1 MSQDVISGAG
11 ADDNDGIQQIK
22 VDYHDKEALV
32 EILKGIDVVLSFV
45 LPYTDP
51 EDVAQKNLIDAS
63 VEAGVKR
70 FAASEW
76 AW

>member
-1 MSQDVISGAG
+1 MGQDVIAGAG
-11 ADDNDGIQQIK
+11 ADHNHGIPQIK

-45 LPYTDP
+45 LPYSDP
-51 EDVAQKNLIDAS
+51 EDVAQKILIDAS
-63 VEAGVKR
+63 IEAGVKR